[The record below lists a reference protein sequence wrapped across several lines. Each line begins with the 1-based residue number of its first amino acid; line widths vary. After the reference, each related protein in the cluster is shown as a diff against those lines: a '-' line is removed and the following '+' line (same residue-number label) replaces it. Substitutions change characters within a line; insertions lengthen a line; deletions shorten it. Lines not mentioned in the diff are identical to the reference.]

1 VNWRRRSEQ
10 AERELDEELQAHLDL
25 EVEQNIERG
34 MPPEDAR
41 LAARRKL
48 GNLTVVKE
56 ASREAREP
64 VQLDRLLQDVRFGV
78 RMLLKSPGF
87 SAVAILSLALG
98 VGAVTAIF
106 SFVNAILLRPL
117 PFREPDRLV
126 VIWLNNPRMASS
138 VEQLQVSDALYQDWR
153 DHSRSFDGLA
163 SFGVF
168 TSHLTKLG
176 PPEYVTA
183 AALSASTLPI
193 LGVRPILGR
202 NFRREEEPPGQD
214 DVILLSYDFWNRQY
228 GGRRDILGKG
238 IMVDNQ
244 LCTIIGVTPPGFQFP
259 VGSVLGGERIDF
271 FQPMPASPQ
280 ATRFAMQL
288 NRPVL
293 GRLKPGVG
301 IDQARREL
309 TARTL
314 ELARRYFPPERKEGW
329 SAVVLP
335 LHEQTVRYFRPA
347 LLMLLGSAAFV
358 LLIACVNVANLLVGR
373 AARRRHEIALRVALG
388 AGRLRIVRQVLTESV
403 LLALCGGAVGAALA
417 AAGLKGL
424 IALAPVWVPRLAE
437 ASLDPRVLGVTLAMT
452 ILTGLLFGLAPAL
465 EALRS
470 HPGDAL
476 KCASARFAPDS
487 AQRRVQRILVAAEIG
502 LSVMLVSGANV
513 TLRSFIG
520 LMNAPTGFRADKL
533 LTMQI
538 PMQASKYGDEPRRLA
553 FIGKLLAKCTNLP
566 GVESAAI
573 TDQLPMRSHNESTYL
588 PEEQTAGRDP
598 ITAQTGGVTP
608 AYFRSMGI
616 RMESGRP
623 FTEDDRASGP
633 LVGIVSRTAARMFW
647 PGLAN
652 PIGRRFKRDSAGA
665 GSLWM
670 TVVGVVDDVRLRG
683 LDEKPFPQ
691 IYLPYEQYHQDSFA
705 GQMFLELA
713 VRFSFDPAPM
723 TAAVRAQI
731 RGIDEDQPVT
741 RVKLMKEAVEESA
754 AAPKFQ
760 TLVCGLFAAIALPLA
775 GVGVYG
781 VLSYSVEQRR
791 HEIGVRVAL
800 GAGRRQTLQLILGDG
815 MMLAVF
821 GSLAGLGAAL
831 AITPTLR
838 SYLYGVQGMDAIACC
853 TAALVLL
860 VVAALSA
867 YVPARRAARVDPV
880 ITLRHE

>member
-1 VNWRRRSEQ
+1 MNWRRRREQ
-10 AERELDEELQAHLDL
+10 AEREFDEELQAHLEL
-25 EVEQNIERG
+25 EVEQNIESG
-34 MPPEDAR
+34 MAPEEAR

-48 GNLTVVKE
+48 GNLAVVKE
-56 ASREAREP
+56 VSREAREL
-64 VQLDRLLQDVRFGV
+64 VQLDRFLQDVRYGV

-87 SAVAILSLALG
+87 SAASILSLALG

-106 SFVNAILLRPL
+106 SFVNAVLLRPL

-126 VIWLNNPRMASS
+126 VIWLNNPRMGYSL
-138 VEQLQVSDALYQDWR
+138 EQLQVSDALYQDWR
-153 DHSRSFDGLA
+153 DHSRSFEGLA

-193 LGVRPILGR
+193 LGVHPILGR
-202 NFRREEEPPGQD
+202 NFRREEEPPGRD

-228 GGRRDILGKG
+228 GGRRDILGKS

-244 LCTIIGVTPPGFQFP
+244 LCTIIGVMPPGFQFP
-259 VGSVLGGERIDF
+259 MGSVQGGERIDF
-271 FQPMPASPQ
+271 FQPMPASPE
-280 ATRFAMQL
+280 ATSFAMQL

-301 IDQARREL
+301 IDQARLEL
-309 TARTL
+309 TARTV

-329 SAVVLP
+329 SAVVVP
-335 LHEQTVRYFRPA
+335 LHEQTVRYIRPA
-347 LLMLLGSAAFV
+347 LSMLLGSAAFV

-373 AARRRHEIALRVALG
+373 AAQRRHEIAMRVALG

-424 IALAPVWVPRLAE
+424 IALAPAWVPRLAE
-437 ASLDPRVLGVTLAMT
+437 TSVAPRVLGVALLMT
-452 ILTGLLFGLAPAL
+452 VLTGMLFGLAPAL
-465 EALRS
+465 EALRT

-476 KCASARFAPDS
+476 KSAGARLAPGLS
-487 AQRRVQRILVAAEIG
+487 LRRVQRALVAAEIG

-513 TLRSFIG
+513 TLRSFVG
-520 LMNAPTGFRADKL
+520 LMNVPTGFRADNL

-538 PMQASKYGDEPRRLA
+538 PMQASRYGDEPQRLA
-553 FIGKLLAKCTNLP
+553 FIRKLLARCANLP

-573 TDQLPMRSHNESTYL
+573 TDQLPMRSHNETTYL
-588 PEEQTAGRDP
+588 PEGQAGRP
-598 ITAQTGGVTP
+598 EPFTAQTGGVTP
-608 AYFRSMGI
+608 AYFHSMGI
-616 RMESGRP
+616 SMKNGRP
-623 FTEDDRASGP
+623 FTEDDRSSGP
-633 LVGIVSRTAARMFW
+633 LVGIVSETAARIFW

-652 PIGRRFKRDSAGA
+652 PIGRRFKLDSPGA
-665 GSLWM
+665 GGQWIA
-670 TVVGVVDDVRLRG
+670 VIGVADDVRMRG

-691 IYLPYEQYHQDSFA
+691 VYLPYEQYHQESFA
-705 GQMFLELA
+705 GQMFLNLA
-713 VRFSFDPAPM
+713 VRCSLDPAPM

-731 RGIDEDQPVT
+731 RAIDEDQPVT
-741 RVKLMKEAVEESA
+741 RVKLMKEMVDESA
-754 AAPKFQ
+754 AGPKFQ
-760 TLVCGLFAAIALPLA
+760 TLVCGLFAAIALALA

-791 HEIGVRVAL
+791 HEIGIRVAL
-800 GAGRRQTLQLILGDG
+800 GSGRRQTLQLILGDG
-815 MMLAVF
+815 IMLAIL

-831 AITPTLR
+831 AITPMLQ
-838 SYLYGVQGMDAIACC
+838 SHLYGIQGMDMIACGG
-853 TAALVLL
+853 AALVLL
-860 VVAALSA
+860 AVALLSS
-867 YVPARRAARVDPV
+867 YVPARRATRVDPV
-880 ITLRHE
+880 ITLRQE